1 MEREGGWLDPAH
13 HVGHQ
18 QQESPRLP
26 HPQPLIR
33 IRRVVLR
40 GRTPQTITQPVIIE
54 NLHTK
59 DRFTHK
65 ISHNKCHTKSQDDN

>member
-1 MEREGGWLDPAH
+1 MEREGGWLDPAY

-40 GRTPQTITQPVIIE
+40 GRTPQTITQPVEIE
-54 NLHTK
+54 NLIELLGL
-59 DRFTHK
+59 D
-65 ISHNKCHTKSQDDN
+65 QLPGPDL

>member
-1 MEREGGWLDPAH
+1 MEREGGGLDPAH

-40 GRTPQTITQPVIIE
+40 GRTPQTITQPIE
-54 NLHTK
+54 IVNLIELLGL
-59 DRFTHK
+59 D
-65 ISHNKCHTKSQDDN
+65 QLPGPDL

>member
-1 MEREGGWLDPAH
+1 MEREGGGLDPAH

-33 IRRVVLR
+33 IRGVVLR
-40 GRTPQTITQPVIIE
+40 GQKQEKSVGQFCNE
-54 NLHTK
+54 NL
-59 DRFTHK
+59 D
-65 ISHNKCHTKSQDDN
+65 C

>member
-40 GRTPQTITQPVIIE
+40 GRTPQTITQPVEIE
-54 NLHTK
+54 NLIELLGL
-59 DRFTHK
+59 D
-65 ISHNKCHTKSQDDN
+65 QLPGPDL

>member
-1 MEREGGWLDPAH
+1 MEREGGGLDPAH

-40 GRTPQTITQPVIIE
+40 GRRRGKP
-54 NLHTK
+54 L
-59 DRFTHK
+59 
-65 ISHNKCHTKSQDDN
+65 SQLKLKT